1 MVNPYDPART
11 YGRLILSLHGVPYCA
26 TGEFSLATDDP
37 HYDDG
42 TDRTFV
48 RLNVCVCVCVCVK

>member
-48 RLNVCVCVCVCVK
+48 RLNVCG